1 MTTPTNEQAVPIYRE
16 ITLRYDLAND
26 RVEYDNPDS
35 MTYLEIMGLIKFA
48 ELMMA
53 AEIVKSDE

>member
-1 MTTPTNEQAVPIYRE
+1 MKRLPMYRS
-16 ITLRYDLAND
+16 ITLKYDMAND
-26 RVEYDNPDS
+26 RVEYDNPDG

-53 AEIVKSDE
+53 TEIVKSDD

>member
-1 MTTPTNEQAVPIYRE
+1 MDKATREAPPIYRE
-16 ITLRYDLAND
+16 ITLRYDVAND

-53 AEIVKSDE
+53 AEVMKSDE